1 MCQSY
6 LPTFLPTG
14 YGAHIDDYPTA
25 YMTAACAI
33 GIRREEIDEFISR
46 LDKALHHYKKRK
58 RGVITNIT
66 STSSA
71 QEGAD
76 GEIAT

>member
-1 MCQSY
+1 
-6 LPTFLPTG
+6 
-14 YGAHIDDYPTA
+14 
-25 YMTAACAI
+25 MTAACAI

-58 RGVITNIT
+58 RGVISNIT